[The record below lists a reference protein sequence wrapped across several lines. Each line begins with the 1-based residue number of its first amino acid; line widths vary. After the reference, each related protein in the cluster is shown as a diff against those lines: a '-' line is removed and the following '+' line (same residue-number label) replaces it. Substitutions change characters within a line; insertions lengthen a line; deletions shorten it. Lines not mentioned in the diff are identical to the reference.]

1 VGLLFRSLSKNRR
14 LVKDLLVRDLKG
26 RYAGSVMGFFWS
38 IVFPLVNLVVYMFV
52 FRIVFGMRWG
62 DQMSPVTV
70 GLVLLVGIVVWQ
82 AFAEGVARMTN
93 TLVENRNLIQK
104 VVFPAEVLPIHLTLS
119 SMTNMLIG
127 ILVGLLG
134 LAAVIASGRIAAEAA
149 ASHTEYRHMGVGW
162 SLVCLPLLMLIQAT
176 LMLGIG
182 SFLAAFNLILR
193 DTHHVIGVVLMVW
206 MFMTPIV
213 YPDFQV
219 TKAGFGWVLY
229 VNPIHWMVDSYREV
243 LLFASWPKP
252 EFLAG
257 FAAVSFAVL
266 FLGMK
271 FFMAQK
277 PRFPDLL

>member
-1 VGLLFRSLSKNRR
+1 MRSLFRSLSKNRR

-38 IVFPLVNLVVYMFV
+38 LIFPAVNLVVYMFV
-52 FRIVFGMRWG
+52 FRFVLKARWS
-62 DQMSPVTV
+62 DKMSELMV
-70 GLVLLVGIVVWQ
+70 GLVMLVGIVVWQ

-127 ILVGLLG
+127 ILVALVA
-134 LAAVIASGRIAAEAA
+134 LAIIVFSGRAASEAA
-149 ASHTEYRHMGVGW
+149 ISANDWRPVGVGL
-162 SLVCLPLLMLIQAT
+162 SLVCLPFLMLFQAVF
-176 LMLGIG
+176 MLGIG
-182 SFLAAFNLILR
+182 GFLAAFNLILR

-206 MFMTPIV
+206 MFATPIV
-213 YPDFQV
+213 YPDFFV
-219 TKAGFGWVLY
+219 TRAGFGWVLA

-252 EFLAG
+252 QYFGG
-257 FAAVSFAVL
+257 FALVSFAVL

-271 FFMAQK
+271 FFLAQK